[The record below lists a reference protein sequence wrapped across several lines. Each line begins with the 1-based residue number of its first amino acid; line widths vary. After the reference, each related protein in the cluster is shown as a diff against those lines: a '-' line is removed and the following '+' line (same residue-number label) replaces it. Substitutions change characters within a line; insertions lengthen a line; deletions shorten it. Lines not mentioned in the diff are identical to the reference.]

1 MDACICMAESLH
13 CSSEAITVLLISCTP
28 IVNKKF
34 KFKQKNLH
42 VIIKHSYEKNFF
54 QVRKAPFG
62 LKLCWV
68 FEQLIPPMRGLTV
81 WLRAH
86 SPYGP
91 VTSR

>member
-1 MDACICMAESLH
+1 MITYIFIKNLHVSLDGRGVWRRMDACICMAESLH

-62 LKLCWV
+62 LKLCCD
-68 FEQLIPPMRGLTV
+68 F
-81 WLRAH
+81 
-86 SPYGP
+86 
-91 VTSR
+91 